1 MNKGK
6 KLHIAGLMFILTV
19 SLLPFFGAETH
30 PVKAQ
35 LIPAPTTKMET
46 KFIVYPDGWVST
58 GALINQTV
66 PSYPQYGPPPP
77 TGYATLKFGWD
88 GLLKASMDSV
98 YTLPKENVKDFPLN
112 STTLSIHARKL
123 GDTVTSQLNATVT
136 MPSSVK
142 SAFPFNMTD
151 LSLVSDYQAG
161 KINGNLTIIV
171 VGYPTGT
178 IDFSGNKT
186 HIRLTGTAIVPFLSF
201 QDVTIDRTMVI
212 QALNYMVN
220 LTGRGPGSLWDVTD
234 GLMEATSF
242 SDTTTFNDDY
252 ASVLFEMQ
260 IEGDLIALLSKLP
273 MSFFMGYPYP
283 PEMDGVLESLMYKA
297 LNFTLSRIQRD
308 TVQLAYTYSDGKL
321 VYKETTIAT
330 TTDFT
335 EDLQDILTSIPDM
348 PSSLEALIDALL
360 GKIYAS
366 IDSAELSATYSLVGE
381 FVKGGRITFALD
393 MTFGGDLDEELNYI
407 RAKVLSY
414 YMATLPTGVPVPW
427 LTFIN
432 ETLVDVG
439 NLKLSFNVTTS
450 SVVFGWENLRVLP
463 PRDVINATHFKLK
476 RFFNLTYAPPTYET
490 PVKITVEGGDNVT
503 HTVSL
508 YRPSNVPAPNS
519 TTNSKTMVWENQTLS
534 GIQDL
539 TFKIEPVITG
549 PLAAGTIINPA
560 LVTEANPFT
569 IDASEE
575 AMTTLTIN
583 SISAPVTIVVKNQ
596 TEAPGVMPAPAT
608 FSMLGTYV
616 EIISTE
622 EVDVNATIRI
632 NYTPEQLTAAGVDES
647 MLKIY
652 YWDADLEDWVE
663 VDTQVNTEEHYA
675 WATIDHFSIW
685 GLFGQPVAP
694 FWTQW
699 WFYAIIGVVIVVVAG
714 AFILM
719 RKQKMAVHKTP
730 EVTSETDKPTG
741 NTLHLF

>member
-88 GLLKASMDSV
+88 GLLKASVDSV

-123 GDTVTSQLNATVT
+123 GDTVTSQINATVT
-136 MPSSVK
+136 MPSSVR

-171 VGYPTGT
+171 AGYPAGP
-178 IDFSGNKT
+178 IDFSGNRT
-186 HIRLTGTAIVPFLSF
+186 HISLTGTAIVPFLSF
-201 QDVTIDRTMVI
+201 QGVTIDRTMVV
-212 QALNYMVN
+212 QVLNYLILN
-220 LTGRGPGSLWDVTD
+220 FTGRDPGSLWDVTD
-234 GLMEATSF
+234 GVAEISSF
-242 SDTTTFNDDY
+242 SNTTTFNDNY
-252 ASVLFEMQ
+252 ASVSFEMQ
-260 IEGDLIALLSKLP
+260 IQGDFIGSLSKLP
-273 MSFFMGYPYP
+273 FPIF
-283 PEMDGVLESLMYKA
+283 GVPVPESLMAKA
-297 LNFTLSRIQRD
+297 LNSTLDKVQRD

-321 VYKETTIAT
+321 VYKETTIVT

-348 PSSLEALIDALL
+348 PYSLKALIDALL

-381 FVKGGRITFALD
+381 FVKEGRITFALD
-393 MTFGGDLDEELNYI
+393 MTFGGDLNEELNYI

-414 YMATLPTGVPVPW
+414 YMATLPTWVPVPW
-427 LTFIN
+427 QSTFIN

-439 NLKLSFNVTTS
+439 RLKLSFNVTTS
-450 SVVFGWENLRVLP
+450 SVVLGWENLRVLP
-463 PRDVINATHFKLK
+463 PKDVINATHFKLK

-490 PVKITVEGGDNVT
+490 PVKITVEGGNNVT

-519 TTNSKTMVWENQTLS
+519 ATNSKTMVWENQTLS

-549 PLAAGTIINPA
+549 PLAAGTITNPA

-575 AMTTLTIN
+575 AMTTLIIN
-583 SISAPVTIVVKNQ
+583 SISAPATIIVRNQ
-596 TEAPGVMPAPAT
+596 TEAPGVMSAPAT

-616 EIISTE
+616 EVLSSE

-632 NYTPEQLTAAGVDES
+632 NYTPEQLAAAGIDES
-647 MLKIY
+647 TLKIH

-663 VDTQVNTEEHYA
+663 VDTQVNAEEHYA
-675 WATIDHFSIW
+675 WATIDHFNIW

-719 RKQKMAVHKTP
+719 RKQKTAVHKTP
-730 EVTSETDKPTG
+730 EVTSETDKPTS
-741 NTLHLF
+741 NTLYLF